1 MTVTRDQLIKIL
13 PYARQKASI
22 FIDPLNAAMQEF
34 DINTAARQAAF
45 IAQCGHESGSFVYME
60 ELASGTAYEGRKDLG
75 NVQKGDGVRF
85 KGRGIIQITG
95 RANYLECSKA
105 LFGDDRLIQFPELLE
120 DPAIACRS
128 AGWFWKSRGLN
139 ELADVG
145 DFKRITKKINGGYN
159 GMEDRLAHYQ
169 RALAT
174 LPPVYTNSTDGR
186 TRHA

>member
-1 MTVTRDQLIKIL
+1 MNITRDQLVKIL
-13 PYARQKASI
+13 PYARQKAAI
-22 FIDPLNAAMQEF
+22 FLAPLNAAMTEYQ
-34 DINTAARQAAF
+34 INTAARQAAF

-60 ELASGTAYEGRKDLG
+60 ELATGQAYEGRKDLG
-75 NVQKGDGVRF
+75 NTEKGDGVRF

-95 RANYLECSKA
+95 RANYAAASLA
-105 LFGDDRLIQFPELLE
+105 LFGDDRLLQFPELLE
-120 DPAIACRS
+120 DPTIACRS
-128 AGWFWKSRGLN
+128 AGWFWKTRGLN

-145 DFKRITKKINGGYN
+145 DFKRITKRINGGYN

-174 LPPVYTNSTDGR
+174 LPPVYTNSPDGK